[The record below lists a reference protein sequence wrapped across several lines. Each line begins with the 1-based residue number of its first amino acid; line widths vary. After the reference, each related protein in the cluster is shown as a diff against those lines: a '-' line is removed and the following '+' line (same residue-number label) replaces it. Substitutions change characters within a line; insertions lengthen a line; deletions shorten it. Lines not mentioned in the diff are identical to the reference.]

1 MKRLIFVLACAA
13 LLWACSDAPILEVP
27 PIETSDVQSRAAVI
41 PDGGVSESNPEL
53 ILDWENQSAVVLNS
67 GTTVQLPWS
76 NNGVSTQLSTDFCR
90 SISKKDGWTMLFHT
104 FDKVGGEARQNYM
117 LFYNLFTGVLK
128 VFYYYEGFQPSTNAQ
143 WIIYARPLNGL
154 TPYKFMDIPDYF
166 AKADDEPCVNRDFI
180 LGATNESAIATAN
193 NGIPNGLTPGWNG
206 FDFQVSRYADDL
218 TDCDFKIAAYT
229 TNVIKSS
236 FLGSLNLSTTGTIT
250 STTTPVT
257 TSESKYNGLASF
269 AGNKATKVID
279 KLSAVGNSTNSGITI
294 GKSVLNLVANIASG
308 NIGGIIKS
316 GFNLL
321 FGRTTVTQTTYS
333 TTSDVRLSSEGEM
346 KLSGLSSWQTTSD
359 VPVISFNLKEIL
371 AAQNRP
377 IVVIKPP
384 YVVPQSI
391 GIGDGVPIG
400 GTVKDEL
407 KNLGVWTLKTR
418 PKAYWNTTQKV
429 DVTTFQD
436 EGSSIY
442 ICGTAPY
449 PTLSKTELDVEINP
463 YLKSYVQSH
472 SVSVKYIG
480 YVSKDPS
487 GYISKTPVDS
497 IKEPI
502 SAIYGGSSVPV
513 LRDLFYS
520 DPYKILSNLPIGK
533 TQVSDVVGLSSKD
546 YDTSSMPGSTAFYV
560 KWELPSKYKIIAM
573 VTVTMQ
579 IKYMDNEFSVSESR
593 IYHVNNVEERTDI
606 RNNWPQVVV
615 MRQ

>member
-1 MKRLIFVLACAA
+1 MKRLIFVWACAA
-13 LLWACSDAPILEVP
+13 LLWACSDTPILEAP
-27 PIETSDVQSRAAVI
+27 PIETSDVQSRAAVM

-53 ILDWENQSAVVLNS
+53 IYDWENQSAVVLNS

-76 NNGVSTQLSTDFCR
+76 NSGVSTQLSTDFCR

-143 WIIYARPLNGL
+143 WIIYARPLSGL
-154 TPYKFMDIPDYF
+154 TPFKFMDVPSYF
-166 AKADDEPCVNRDFI
+166 AKADNEACVNSNFI

-218 TDCDFKIAAYT
+218 TDCDFKIAAYA
-229 TNVIKSS
+229 TNVIESK
-236 FLGSLNLSTTGTIT
+236 FIGSLNLSTTGTIT

-257 TSESKYNGLASF
+257 TTENKYNGLASF

-279 KLSAVGNSTNSGITI
+279 KLLSIGNSTDTGVTI

-308 NIGGIIKS
+308 NIGGIVKS

-333 TTSDVRLSSEGEM
+333 TISDVRLSTDGEM

-359 VPVISFNLKEIL
+359 VPIISFNLKEIL

-377 IVVIKPP
+377 IVIIKPP
-384 YVVPQSI
+384 FVVPQSI
-391 GIGDGVPIG
+391 GGGVPIG

-407 KNLGVWTLKTR
+407 KNLGVWTLKSR
-418 PKAYWNTTQKV
+418 PKAYWNLVQPV
-429 DVTTFQD
+429 SVSNFND
-436 EGSSIY
+436 EECSIY
-442 ICGTAPY
+442 VEGMASY
-449 PTLSKTELDVEINP
+449 PTLLKTEIEVEINP

-472 SVSVKYIG
+472 NVAVKYIG
-480 YVSKDPS
+480 YVSKDS
-487 GYISKTPVDS
+487 YINNIPGDS

-502 SAIYGGSSVPV
+502 SAIYGGSGVPY

-520 DPYKILSNLPIGK
+520 DSYKILSNLPTGE
-533 TQVSDVVGLSSKD
+533 TRVSDVVGLSSKE
-546 YDTSSMPGSTAFYV
+546 YDTSSMPASTSFYV
-560 KWELPSKYKIIAM
+560 KWNLPTRYEIIAL

-579 IKYMDNEFSVSESR
+579 IKYMGKEFSVSESR
-593 IYHVNNVEERTDI
+593 MYRVDNVEAATNI
-606 RNNWPQVVV
+606 RDNWPGIV
-615 MRQ
+615 MIRP

>member
-257 TSESKYNGLASF
+257 TSESKCNGLASF
-269 AGNKATKVID
+269 AGNKATRVID

-294 GKSVLNLVANIASG
+294 GKSVLNLVTNIASG

-359 VPVISFNLKEIL
+359 VTIISFNLKEIL

-384 YVVPQSI
+384 FVVPQSI

-407 KNLGVWTLKTR
+407 KNLGVWTLKTI
-418 PKAYWNTTQKV
+418 PTLYWDVVKPMTV
-429 DVTTFQD
+429 DGIED
-436 EGSSIY
+436 EGGYILIHGSSE
-442 ICGTAPY
+442 C
-449 PTLSKTELDVEINP
+449 PTISDYDLELEINP
-463 YLKSYVQSH
+463 YLKPWITGKK
-472 SVSVKYIG
+472 VSVRAMG
-480 YVSKDPS
+480 YLVGGILPREYNSMDLSSNNLILKDS
-487 GYISKTPVDS
+487 YKALYQLSTKASFIAWYSYGSDGYHFNEYTIP
-497 IKEPI
+497 
-502 SAIYGGSSVPV
+502 AIYV
-513 LRDLFYS
+513 RW
-520 DPYKILSNLPIGK
+520 NLPAEYQI
-533 TQVSDVVGLSSKD
+533 VAL
-546 YDTSSMPGSTAFYV
+546 
-560 KWELPSKYKIIAM
+560 
-573 VTVTMQ
+573 VTVELDVSYNGNSFT
-579 IKYMDNEFSVSESR
+579 VSESR
-593 IYHVNNVEERTDI
+593 VYPTKSEINTSLIKTDRPRTLVLDNSNTWLTN
-606 RNNWPQVVV
+606 RKFQ
-615 MRQ
+615 